1 MMDLIAFAAIVAAA
15 VFGYRWMSQVLQ
27 DSGRGRASQIIM
39 GVLAGNVAWLFAF
52 ALLVMIGLIDVDDA
66 PEPVADAEE
75 PATAQPRPDSDPPP
89 ANTGRELAA
98 PDAPGQLDTPT
109 GEVEMPP
116 SPPDQLAADGENA
129 SFESA
134 YEAIEAGGSYP
145 PEYQQLERM
154 EGGVRISPLVYE
166 NDRPEVVRSETA
178 RAAVVAVYTTFIDT
192 DADQVRVVA
201 FPMRTDI
208 KQTFHQPLDV
218 PTHDLTVTRRQA
230 ADAADDLVGMTA
242 FEQLTKPF
250 GNLWGW
256 SDKGNAL
263 QYSDQGPGAF
273 VTLERLRGSN

>member
-1 MMDLIAFAAIVAAA
+1 MMDVIAFAAIVAAA
-15 VFGYRWMSQVLQ
+15 VFGYRWMARVLR

-52 ALLVMIGLIDVDDA
+52 ALLVMIGLIKVDGA

-75 PATAQPRPDSDPPP
+75 PATAQPRPAHDSPP

-109 GEVEMPP
+109 GEVETPP
-116 SPPDQLAADGENA
+116 STPD
-129 SFESA
+129 SFDSA
-134 YEAIEAGGSYP
+134 FDAIAAGGSYP
-145 PEYQQLERM
+145 PEYQQLEKI

-166 NDRPEVVRSETA
+166 NDLPEVVRSETA

-192 DADQVRVVA
+192 DADQVRVVS
-201 FPMRTDI
+201 FPMRTDS
-208 KQTFHQPLDV
+208 KQTFHRPLDA

-230 ADAADDLVGMTA
+230 ANAANDLVGMTA
-242 FEQLTKPF
+242 FGQLTKPF
-250 GNLWGW
+250 GNLWRW

-273 VTLERLRGSN
+273 VTLEHLRGRN